1 MKTFNELEAACSA
14 VFESLRPLWHLWTPE
29 DAGIILP
36 DKTSFKAA
44 MTILA
49 ICAQLCPD
57 VTIIT
62 FELMSNHLHVV
73 ISGPKESVL
82 YFFSLY
88 RRYLRRY
95 LKGRGLSTVP
105 ENFECC
111 LREITTLEEARNVIV
126 YDNRNGFVVTPESSP
141 FSYEWGGNQY
151 YFNPE
156 AKRRFSDSP
165 LKRITQAER
174 RKLLHAHV
182 SDGMKEPPLMLDGY
196 ASPMSFCNIDAGE
209 KLFRNATHYFRE
221 ISRNVEA
228 SKRIAAEIGE
238 RLYYNDDDL
247 FAVVLRIC
255 KEQYKLPSPGMLSSQ
270 AKIEVAKQMHFDY
283 NAGNKQIARILK
295 MDRAVVDSLFPL
307 TARTRDQKSPI

>member
-49 ICAQLCPD
+49 ICAQLCP
-57 VTIIT
+57 
-62 FELMSNHLHVV
+62 
-73 ISGPKESVL
+73 
-82 YFFSLY
+82 
-88 RRYLRRY
+88 
-95 LKGRGLSTVP
+95 
-105 ENFECC
+105 
-111 LREITTLEEARNVIV
+111 
-126 YDNRNGFVVTPESSP
+126 
-141 FSYEWGGNQY
+141 
-151 YFNPE
+151 
-156 AKRRFSDSP
+156 
-165 LKRITQAER
+165 
-174 RKLLHAHV
+174 
-182 SDGMKEPPLMLDGY
+182 DGMKEPPLMLDGY

-307 TARTRDQKSPI
+307 TARTRDQKPSI